1 MEPVLKGISAFVDVW
16 SSNRTENYSK
26 TFEQQLLDMGAKVSK
41 TLNKSVTHV
50 VFKDGRLATL
60 RKAQKMDVKIV
71 SVLWVKKCRETGVH
85 VDESLFSAIDTN
97 EELPLLIKKHKC
109 MQPKDF
115 VEKTPENDRK
125 LQRRLDQMAKELAV
139 QKTAI
144 NSETDVPVLLF
155 EDNGLL
161 VYSPVNQIKAQYSA
175 MERRIKEMKEKREN
189 LSPTASQMSQIPP
202 SSSPRDCLQSTCLLT
217 DSEDAL
223 LPGEQM
229 EDCLNSSYDYLW
241 GTDKL
246 KSQKTASGKH
256 ASDAWTDIHV
266 SMSAS
271 VNSPSHSYDQK
282 SLTPKQ
288 HSRRSLRK
296 KQILQ
301 HTSDDKLSS
310 EKKDLKKFP
319 KKNQKDKNRVT
330 TSVAKES
337 SLLRIK
343 GLGHI
348 TPSKKI
354 VELETPSIKA
364 VTLFNSPI
372 NSEDLNARSLDR
384 SFPVDR
390 NDCILGDKKRKKLK
404 TLPNLKLATSELGAS
419 GSKEF
424 LKAVTTHNKSFCAED
439 ASYEDFF
446 SSSNF
451 NENEVEV
458 QGPKESQNPPEVCC
472 KDSSTNME
480 SLDGS
485 FYKPHNT
492 SKKRRNKSIPAN
504 DLPVK
509 KNSKP
514 AEHPGNVPLNYMSD
528 GEKADTAEAL
538 DSDDVNR
545 LPQHAH
551 EKPNRTSVNYRTCTT
566 GDENEVSECHVADGS
581 CKVFNEQ
588 KNKHNGG
595 LRKTGRLQKPTRTLV
610 MTSMSSEKQNTIIQV
625 VNKLGDFLFSDD
637 VCETTSHVVTGS
649 PRRTLN
655 VMLGI
660 ARGCWIVSY
669 EWVLWSLELGH
680 WISEEP
686 YELSSSFPAAPIC
699 RLQRQL
705 SAGKYQ
711 QNLFSNQPVMFVSP
725 TSQPPCKKLIELIQL
740 SGGKVCK
747 ALRQAKICI
756 GKNPGKKYQEIK
768 CLSEKWVLD
777 SITQH
782 TICPME
788 NYIFQL

>member
-1 MEPVLKGISAFVDVW
+1 MEPVLKDISAFVEVW

-41 TLNKSVTHV
+41 TLNKHVTHV
-50 VFKDGRLATL
+50 VFKDGRLATW
-60 RKAQKMDVKIV
+60 RKAQKMGVKIV
-71 SVLWVKKCRETGVH
+71 SVLWVEKCRETGVH
-85 VDESLFSAIDTN
+85 VDESLFPAVDTN
-97 EELPLLIKKHKC
+97 EGLPLLIKKHKC

-139 QKTAI
+139 QKIAI
-144 NSETDVPVLLF
+144 NAETDVPVLLF
-155 EDNGLL
+155 EDNGSL
-161 VYSPVNQIKAQYSA
+161 VYSPVNKIKDQCSA

-189 LSPTASQMSQIPP
+189 ISPTASQMSQVPP
-202 SSSPRDCLQSTCLLT
+202 SSSPGDCPLSTCILT
-217 DSEDAL
+217 NSEDAL

-229 EDCLNSSYDYLW
+229 EECLNSSYDYLW
-241 GTDKL
+241 GTGVL
-246 KSQKTASGKH
+246 KREKTEVVKH
-256 ASDAWTDIHV
+256 TCDTWTDINV

-271 VNSPSHSYDQK
+271 VNSPSRSYEQE

-301 HTSDDKLSS
+301 HTLDHKLSL

-319 KKNQKDKNRVT
+319 KKNQKDENSMT
-330 TSVAKES
+330 TSVANES
-337 SLLRIK
+337 SLLQIK

-354 VELETPSIKA
+354 VKLNTVPALIGS
-364 VTLFNSPI
+364 LSNSPMS
-372 NSEDLNARSLDR
+372 SEDFNTCSLDR

-390 NDCILGDKKRKKLK
+390 NDCILEDKKGKKLQ
-404 TLPNLKLATSELGAS
+404 TLSSLKLATSELGAS
-419 GSKEF
+419 GCKEF
-424 LKAVTTHNKSFCAED
+424 LQAATTYSKSFCAEE

-446 SSSNF
+446 SSSNL
-451 NENEVEV
+451 NENEVQARV
-458 QGPKESQNPPEVCC
+458 PKESQNPPEVCC
-472 KDSSTNME
+472 KDSITSMD
-480 SLDGS
+480 SLDVS
-485 FYKPHNT
+485 FCKPHT
-492 SKKRRNKSIPAN
+492 SKKSRKKSIPAN
-504 DLPVK
+504 DVSVK
-509 KNSKP
+509 KNFKP
-514 AEHPGNVPLNYMSD
+514 AEHPGSVPLNYMSD

-545 LPQHAH
+545 LPQHAL
-551 EKPNRTSVNYRTCTT
+551 EKSYRTNVNYCTHTT
-566 GDENEVSECHVADGS
+566 GDENEVSECHVTDGS

-595 LRKTGRLQKPTRTLV
+595 LRKARRLQKPTRTLV
-610 MTSMSSEKQNTIIQV
+610 MTSMSSEKQNVVIQV

-686 YELSSSFPAAPIC
+686 YELSSNFPAAPIC
-699 RLQRQL
+699 RLQRHL
-705 SAGKYQ
+705 STGKYQ

-740 SGGKVCK
+740 SGGKICK
-747 ALRQAKICI
+747 VLRQAKICI
-756 GKNPGKKYQEIK
+756 GKNPGKKYREIK
-768 CLSEKWVLD
+768 SLSEKWVLD

>member
-1 MEPVLKGISAFVDVW
+1 MEPVLKGISAFVEVW

-41 TLNKSVTHV
+41 TLNKHVTHV
-50 VFKDGRLATL
+50 VFKDGRLATW
-60 RKAQKMDVKIV
+60 RKAKKMGVKIV
-71 SVLWVKKCRETGVH
+71 SVLWVEKCRETGMH
-85 VDESLFSAIDTN
+85 VDESLFPAVDTN
-97 EELPLLIKKHKC
+97 EGLPLLIKKHKC

-139 QKTAI
+139 QKTAV
-144 NSETDVPVLLF
+144 NAETDVPVLLF
-155 EDNGLL
+155 EDNGSL
-161 VYSPVNQIKAQYSA
+161 VYSPVNKIKDQCSA

-189 LSPTASQMSQIPP
+189 LSPTASQMSQILP
-202 SSSPRDCLQSTCLLT
+202 SSSPGDCPLSACVLT
-217 DSEDAL
+217 NSEDAL

-229 EDCLNSSYDYLW
+229 EDCLNSSYEYLW

-246 KSQKTASGKH
+246 KGQKTKVVKH
-256 ASDAWTDIHV
+256 ACDTWTDVHV
-266 SMSAS
+266 SVSAS
-271 VNSPSHSYDQK
+271 VNSPSHSYEQK

-301 HTSDDKLSS
+301 HTLDGKLSLG
-310 EKKDLKKFP
+310 KKDLKKFP
-319 KKNQKDKNRVT
+319 KKNEKDENSMT
-330 TSVAKES
+330 TSVANGS
-337 SLLRIK
+337 SLLQIK
-343 GLGHI
+343 DLGHI

-354 VELETPSIKA
+354 VKLNTVPALIGNLS
-364 VTLFNSPI
+364 NSHM
-372 NSEDLNARSLDR
+372 NSEDLNTCLLDR
-384 SFPVDR
+384 NFPVDR
-390 NDCILGDKKRKKLK
+390 NDCILEDKKRKKLQ
-404 TLPNLKLATSELGAS
+404 TLSSFKLATSELGAS

-424 LKAVTTHNKSFCAED
+424 LEAVTTYSKSFCAEE

-446 SSSNF
+446 SSSNL
-451 NENEVEV
+451 NENEVQV
-458 QGPKESQNPPEVCC
+458 RLPKELQNPPEACW
-472 KDSSTNME
+472 KDSFTSMD
-480 SLDGS
+480 SLDVN
-485 FYKPHNT
+485 FCKPHST
-492 SKKRRNKSIPAN
+492 SKKSREKSIPAN
-504 DLPVK
+504 DVSVK
-509 KNSKP
+509 KNFKP
-514 AEHPGNVPLNYMSD
+514 AEHSGSVPLNYMSD
-528 GEKADTAEAL
+528 GEKADTAAAL
-538 DSDDVNR
+538 DSDDVSR

-551 EKPNRTSVNYRTCTT
+551 EKSYRTNVNYCTHST
-566 GDENEVSECHVADGS
+566 GDENEVSECHVTDGS
-581 CKVFNEQ
+581 CKGFNEQ

-595 LRKTGRLQKPTRTLV
+595 LRKNRRLQKPTRTLV
-610 MTSMSSEKQNTIIQV
+610 MTSMSSEEQNTVIQV

-669 EWVLWSLELGH
+669 EW
-680 WISEEP
+680 
-686 YELSSSFPAAPIC
+686 IC

-705 SAGKYQ
+705 STGKYQ

-740 SGGKVCK
+740 SGGKICN

-756 GKNPGKKYQEIK
+756 GKKPGKKYQEIK
-768 CLSEKWVLD
+768 SLSEKWVLD